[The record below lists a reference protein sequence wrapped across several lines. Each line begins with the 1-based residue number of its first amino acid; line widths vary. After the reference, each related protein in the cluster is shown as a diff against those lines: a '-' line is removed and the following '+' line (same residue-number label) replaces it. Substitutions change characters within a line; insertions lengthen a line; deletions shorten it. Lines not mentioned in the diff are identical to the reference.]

1 MSPLVAMVALWMVS
15 SGPST
20 SLALNRLSTPEAVT
34 EAADLARREAQT
46 GWTPQLPR
54 QPQGAAEVMFGP
66 AYDATHVYA
75 AGSLDFPGRAPWK
88 ALSSADWASG
98 SAQGRRRPVLFSKS
112 ASRRALARS

>member
-1 MSPLVAMVALWMVS
+1 MGNKSIAQVKELLKQGVPYRKIAK
-15 SGPST
+15 
-20 SLALNRLSTPEAVT
+20 
-34 EAADLARREAQT
+34 QT